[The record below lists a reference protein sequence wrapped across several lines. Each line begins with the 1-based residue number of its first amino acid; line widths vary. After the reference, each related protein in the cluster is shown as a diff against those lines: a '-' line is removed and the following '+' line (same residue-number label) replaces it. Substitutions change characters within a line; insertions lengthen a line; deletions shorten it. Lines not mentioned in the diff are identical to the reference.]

1 MAKYL
6 GRGDDDVDGIVGKK
20 ARQSRYPSIHPFH
33 AGTLLFTAS
42 QPFAELANYEYGD
55 DLNAMAFQTNVF
67 RDGQWVTETV
77 NLQDA
82 LDASAVER
90 LPSDPKHPEPPT
102 LGVLTKTVVE
112 SPVTRWILPL
122 SVRSTKHKDIAFI
135 GDHFVQISELR
146 KDGQIHE
153 VVRTNGFG
161 PRIRSAVV
169 LGVGS
174 DYGINS
180 GSSADRIKSE
190 DGSPQLRQPSTERD
204 GSPTPQPGIPPQ
216 VLVLMLDNG
225 DTVFLFLREK
235 PDLTFE
241 FVLSKHKL
249 PRTIPYIGYHLAV
262 DPSSRYMAAST
273 PEGVFVVYELHSWT
287 DLNTRYLKDGTFSP
301 IRRIQFRTVQ
311 GVIHNMEFLFPRP
324 EDDYHIILLLVV
336 IRKERTNVEPV
347 SRMVTYEWE
356 LGDSLKTVFHE
367 EKTGN
372 RLPAEH
378 KMPILL
384 IPLKFKTAF
393 FAVSKN
399 SIGVVKHALSGSPEY
414 ERLRTDMP
422 KQTKFHNGKSEPLW
436 TAWTRP
442 VRLRKYFQRTDII
455 FLAREDGA
463 IIFVEIDQREMVPSV
478 INVGCLDTNINTA
491 FATSYDIFSD
501 VLIIGGD
508 SGPGGVWRLA
518 PRADLEQVNVTPNW
532 SPVVDIATTYEPAIS
547 KDTNSRQRNGPSILA
562 RKPDSI
568 FTASGRGYK
577 GSITQWRSG
586 IQAKIGLDIES
597 GEPNKQAWIFPVQ
610 ENGTSSLLG
619 ILTSPHSSR
628 VLQFA
633 TDFSQV
639 QEIEADD
646 MALDL
651 SSHTLFAAQ
660 LPGNIILQITEGCI
674 SMHGP
679 TERARISFDELLSV
693 PGIQIDKAH
702 NLMDDILLSAQ
713 ERDRAELFVVKQKG
727 TVFSLATQ
735 WKQDGE
741 VTAVTLFSVSGKH
754 LAAVA
759 SINDGQPS
767 LSIFSLSGD
776 TITST
781 SLNMNGTSVDH
792 SVGLEAVTSICAVN
806 NDSKTTILVL
816 GTRCGHLITIPVSS
830 YESVQLNWVTETVGI
845 SPVEIF
851 QAPQSLRSKTLAF
864 ASCDGNL
871 IMLSNYTAAKRCF
884 CTKSVV
890 VPTDSNDLAMPSP
903 QVHSIYSLDENL
915 SGHDGHMSLLMLAGS
930 RILMTDIWPQ
940 VGLVPRSMTLEGT
953 PSRVIYSRTW
963 KCLIVA
969 MLKGDQPTLEF
980 LDPETGAAIS
990 DASDKEKNSSEFIS
1004 GLGHEGDRIYG
1015 LHEWLYV
1022 KDGRTFSFIIVTTK
1036 DGRLLI
1042 VSLKETQEM
1051 TDEGPV
1057 RRLKYWTRYKKW
1069 LSGPVSSVVG
1079 DADGLIFCM
1088 DRTLHWEV
1096 LDLVDKKL
1104 KPMKEYQL
1112 DSPAVQLKIVDDKI
1126 HALTLTNSLEII
1138 DHRTGTGNA
1147 MSLLHTDQVARRTTH
1162 MLDIGTHN
1170 ASSEAGPV
1178 TLLADY
1184 KNGFA
1189 GVWIPN
1195 GQDNHEL
1202 QAVFEGLLPGSVR
1215 RFIKTWSRPPWVAA
1229 NRSLRYGALRSSNDG
1244 AEMLGVGLDGALYQ
1258 FTLIEVE
1265 LWRLL
1270 CLIQTLAYRTPM
1282 LYPLYNPAINDD
1294 PVDDDAELE
1303 PQLHPRLMHIDGD
1316 ILQRCAEDRMLEQI
1330 VGDGDGLDLF
1340 CEYLDG
1346 IEGGLCTGS
1355 FRDSTE
1361 EESRYSSYF
1370 EVAYDILEYLLAPAI

>member
-1 MAKYL
+1 
-6 GRGDDDVDGIVGKK
+6 
-20 ARQSRYPSIHPFH
+20 
-33 AGTLLFTAS
+33 
-42 QPFAELANYEYGD
+42 
-55 DLNAMAFQTNVF
+55 MAFQTNVL

-90 LPSDPKHPEPPT
+90 SPADPRHPEPPT

-112 SPVTRWILPL
+112 SPITRWILPL
-122 SVRSTKHKDIAFI
+122 SIRSTNHKDIAFI

-146 KDGQIHE
+146 KDGQIHD
-153 VVRTNGFG
+153 VVRKTGFG

-174 DYGINS
+174 DYGVNN
-180 GSSADRIKSE
+180 GASADRIKSE
-190 DGSPQLRQPSTERD
+190 DGSPQLRQPTTERD

-216 VLVLMLDNG
+216 VLVVMLDNG
-225 DTVFLFLREK
+225 DTVCLFIREK
-235 PDLTFE
+235 ADLTYE
-241 FVLSKHKL
+241 FVFSKHKL
-249 PRTIPYIGYHLAV
+249 PRLIPYIGYHLAV
-262 DPSSRYMAAST
+262 DPSSRYMAASSL
-273 PEGVFVVYELHSWT
+273 EGVFVIYELHSWA
-287 DLNTRYLKDGTFSP
+287 DLNARYMKDGTFSP
-301 IRRIQFRTVQ
+301 IRRIHFRTVQ
-311 GVIHNMEFLFPRP
+311 GVIHNMDFLFPRP
-324 EDDYHIILLLVV
+324 EDDYHIILLLIV
-336 IRKERTNVEPV
+336 IRKERPNLEPA
-347 SRMVTYEWE
+347 SRMITYEWE
-356 LGDSLKTVFHE
+356 LGDSLRTVLRE

-372 RLPAEH
+372 RLPDEH
-378 KMPILL
+378 KMPMLL

-399 SIGVVKHALSGSPEY
+399 SIGVVKNALSGSPEY
-414 ERLRTDMP
+414 ERLGTEMP
-422 KQTKFHNGKSEPLW
+422 TQTKFHNGKGEPLW

-508 SGPGGVWRLA
+508 SGPGGVWKLA

-532 SPVVDIATTYEPAIS
+532 SPVIDIATTYEPPIS
-547 KDTNSRQRNGPSILA
+547 HDTNSRQRSGQNIIA

-610 ENGTSSLLG
+610 ENGSSSLFG
-619 ILTSPHSSR
+619 ILTLPHSSR

-639 QEIEADD
+639 QEIEAEDI
-646 MALDL
+646 ALDL
-651 SSHTLFAAQ
+651 SSRTLFATQ
-660 LPGNIILQITEGCI
+660 QPGNNILQITEGFICI
-674 SMHGP
+674 HGP
-679 TERARISFDELLSV
+679 TERYVVYGKSRASIIADSRARSQTSFDELLGI
-693 PGIQIDKAH
+693 PGIRIDKAYS
-702 NLMDDILLSAQ
+702 LMDATILSAQ
-713 ERDRAELFVVKQKG
+713 ERDRAKLFVVKQQG
-727 TVFSLATQ
+727 AIFSLATQ
-735 WKQDGE
+735 WEKDGE
-741 VTAVTLFSVSGKH
+741 VTAVILFRVLGKH
-754 LAAVA
+754 LVAVA
-759 SINDGQPS
+759 SISEGQPS
-767 LSIFSLSGD
+767 ISIYLLSGD
-776 TITST
+776 QIAST
-781 SLNMNGTSVDH
+781 LLSMSGSNAD
-792 SVGLEAVTSICAVN
+792 SVGLEAVTSICAIEN
-806 NDSKTTILVL
+806 ESDTSILVL
-816 GTRCGHLITIPVSS
+816 GTRCGHLITMPVSS
-830 YESVQLNWVTETVGI
+830 YESEQLTWLTETVGI

-851 QAPQSLRSKTLAF
+851 PAPQSLDSRKQAF
-864 ASCDGNL
+864 ASCDGSL
-871 IMLSNYTAAKRCF
+871 IMLSGYSASKRCF

-890 VPTDSNDLAMPSP
+890 IPTDSNDLAMASP
-903 QVHSIYSLDENL
+903 QVHSICSLDENL

-940 VGLVPRSMTLEGT
+940 VSLVPRSMSLGGT

-969 MLKGDQPTLEF
+969 MLKDDQPTLEF
-980 LDPETGAAIS
+980 LDPETGAIIS
-990 DASDKEKNSSEFIS
+990 DASDKEKNSAEFIS

-1022 KDGRTFSFIIVTTK
+1022 KDGRTFSFILVTTK

-1042 VSLKETQEM
+1042 VSLKETQEI
-1051 TDEGPV
+1051 TEDGPV

-1069 LSGPVSSVVG
+1069 LSGPVSSIVG
-1079 DADGLIFCM
+1079 DADGLIFCV

-1112 DSPAVQLKIVDDKI
+1112 DSPAVQLKIVDGKI

-1138 DHRTGTGNA
+1138 DHRTGTGVA
-1147 MSLLHTDQVARRTTH
+1147 MALLHTDQVARRTVH
-1162 MLDIGTHN
+1162 MLDIGTN
-1170 ASSEAGPV
+1170 TASSEAGPV

-1189 GVWIPN
+1189 GVWIPK
-1195 GQDNHEL
+1195 GQDNQEL
-1202 QAVFEGLLPGSVR
+1202 QAVFEGLLPSSVR
-1215 RFIKTWSRPPWVAA
+1215 RFVKTWSRPPWAAA

-1244 AEMLGVGLDGALYQ
+1244 AEMLGVALDGALYQ

-1270 CLIQTLAYRTPM
+1270 CLIQTLAHRSPR
-1282 LYPLYNPAINDD
+1282 LYPLYNPAIRGNQG
-1294 PVDDDAELE
+1294 DDDAELE

-1316 ILQRCAEDRMLEQI
+1316 ILQRCADGRLLEQI

-1340 CEYLDG
+1340 CEYLDS
-1346 IEGGLCTGS
+1346 IEGGLCTSS

-1361 EESRYSSYF
+1361 EEPRYRSYF
-1370 EVAYDILEYLLAPAI
+1370 EVAYDILGYLLAPVI